1 MSDQA
6 ANSENAPPRGR
17 LLVGAAVLVFGWL
30 CPLFVPLVLATDLD
44 AEWKTVFSGLLLL
57 GIPELFTLAAM
68 AVLGKAGFHY
78 LREILYRLLGRLA
91 PPDAVGPTRYRI
103 GLVIFYDQILP
114 GSRRSG
120 LHTAITGP
128 SPCLLPRKAGTYA
141 SLFATRNVFPRDAMF
156 EAVLL

>member
-6 ANSENAPPRGR
+6 VNSETAPPGGR

-57 GIPELFTLAAM
+57 GIPELFTLVAM

-78 LREILYRLLGRLA
+78 LRGILYRQLRRLA
-91 PPDAVGPTRYRI
+91 PPDAVGPTRYRV
-103 GLVIFYDQILP
+103 GLVMRRWSQPEMCSP
-114 GSRRSG
+114 GARCSRQCCFRCVEISCAQAA
-120 LHTAITGP
+120 TVCSAKYRAI
-128 SPCLLPRKAGTYA
+128 S
-141 SLFATRNVFPRDAMF
+141 N
-156 EAVLL
+156 